1 MIKTADSNLIFSECL
16 LYHFIFQ
23 AFNKKGLLSHVTLLN
38 RVQGRFFPRF
48 SHLKLLV
55 TIIIRPLSKQPN
67 INFQKFSIRNMNRI
81 LKLTEEQEQK
91 TKTSIKRTLLCV
103 TLTQS
108 F

>member
-48 SHLKLLV
+48 FSSQIISDNHNTT
-55 TIIIRPLSKQPN
+55 TIKTTEYKLSKIFN
-67 INFQKFSIRNMNRI
+67 QKCESNP
-81 LKLTEEQEQK
+81 
-91 TKTSIKRTLLCV
+91 
-103 TLTQS
+103 
-108 F
+108 